1 MSTENCSLTLAC
13 SSCFITVAHA
23 VCGNKIFPWITLMAI
38 FEMVEMD
45 ETYFIF
51 NSHITTHVREDP
63 INYLL

>member
-13 SSCFITVAHA
+13 SSCFITVARA

-45 ETYFIF
+45 GTSVVFHL
-51 NSHITTHVREDP
+51 HITTHVREDP